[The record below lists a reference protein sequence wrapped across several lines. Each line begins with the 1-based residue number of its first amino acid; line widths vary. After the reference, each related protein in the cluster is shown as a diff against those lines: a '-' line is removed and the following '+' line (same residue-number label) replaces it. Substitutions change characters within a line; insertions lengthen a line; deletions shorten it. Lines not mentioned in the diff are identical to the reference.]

1 MGAARALFR
10 GKKLNSKNWGG
21 GDIEEFELY
30 LPVPDTRNRITSFMG
45 TALSP
50 QGLWEQEIGSLLAV
64 PTNLWEQLFPQRL
77 WEHQMGVSHW
87 LFPQICRN
95 GILCLILQGGGPK
108 SLNRK
113 IPNGRI
119 FLFTDFCPPPSV
131 EICAKVAVNLFHVT
145 KTNTK

>member
-1 MGAARALFR
+1 MVF
-10 GKKLNSKNWGG
+10 
-21 GDIEEFELY
+21 
-30 LPVPDTRNRITSFMG
+30 PTSFVG
-45 TALSP
+45 TALFP
-50 QGLWEQEIGSLLAV
+50 QGLWEQEIGYLLAV

-95 GILCLILQGGGPK
+95 GILCLILRGGGPK

>member
-1 MGAARALFR
+1 MVF
-10 GKKLNSKNWGG
+10 
-21 GDIEEFELY
+21 
-30 LPVPDTRNRITSFMG
+30 PTSFVG
-45 TALSP
+45 TALFP

-95 GILCLILQGGGPK
+95 GILCLILRGADPK
-108 SLNRK
+108 SWNRK

-131 EICAKVAVNLFHVT
+131 EICAKIAVKLFHVI
-145 KTNTK
+145 KTNTKQCTSLGGPLDPWSIVTPLYRPKKGIENV